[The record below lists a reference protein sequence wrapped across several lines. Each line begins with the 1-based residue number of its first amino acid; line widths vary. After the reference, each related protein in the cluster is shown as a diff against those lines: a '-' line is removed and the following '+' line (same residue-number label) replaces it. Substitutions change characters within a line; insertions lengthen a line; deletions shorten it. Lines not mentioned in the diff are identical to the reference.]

1 MPVMEWFAAGES
13 LTSLAVDDRGLQY
26 GDGLFETIAI
36 RDQRPRL
43 WEHHLDRLQAGSE
56 RLGLPVPSSARLE
69 DDLASAV
76 AASRLPTDRCTAKL
90 ILTAGTGLRGYG
102 RPQRISP
109 TLLVG
114 IAPSQPLPDTLYR
127 EGAGVRLCNTRLAVQ
142 PQLAGIKSLNR
153 LEQVL
158 ARNEWR
164 DESVFEGLLLDTDD
178 RLICGTMSNVFLIDG
193 NSLATPALTR
203 CGVAGVMRRH
213 VLSLLDE
220 AGLDF
225 EVRDVGRGE
234 LDSCDGML
242 LSNSQFAV
250 LPVRH
255 FGERFYQHND
265 LATRVLALVAAS
277 GIREYC
283 P

>member
-1 MPVMEWFAAGES
+1 
-13 LTSLAVDDRGLQY
+13 
-26 GDGLFETIAI
+26 LF
-36 RDQRPRL
+36 
-43 WEHHLDRLQAGSE
+43 
-56 RLGLPVPSSARLE
+56 VPSCDRLE
-69 DDLASAV
+69 DDLASAI

-90 ILTAGTGLRGYG
+90 ILTAGTGPRGYG

-109 TLLVG
+109 TLLIG
-114 IAPSQPLPDTLYR
+114 ISPSQPLPDKLYR
-127 EGAGVRLCNTRLAVQ
+127 DGASVRLCDTRLAVQ

-158 ARNEWR
+158 ARDEWR

>member
-1 MPVMEWFAAGES
+1 VTEWFAAGEPLVS
-13 LTSLAVDDRGLQY
+13 LPVDDRGLQY

-36 RDQRPRL
+36 RDRRPRL
-43 WEHHLDRLQAGSE
+43 WEFHLDRLQTGSE
-56 RLGLPVPSSARLE
+56 RLGLPVPPRDQLESA
-69 DDLASAV
+69 LAGAV
-76 AASRLPTDRCTAKL
+76 AGTRLSTDRCTAKL
-90 ILTAGTGLRGYG
+90 LLTAGSGPRGYG
-102 RPQRISP
+102 RPREISP
-109 TLLVG
+109 TLLIG
-114 IAPSQPLPDTLYR
+114 ISRSPPLPGTMYR
-127 EGAGVRLCNTRLAVQ
+127 RGASVRLCNTRLAAQ

-158 ARNEWR
+158 ARDEWR

-220 AGLDF
+220 NGVDC
-225 EVRDVGRGE
+225 EVRDVGHAE
-234 LDSCDGML
+234 IDSCDGML

-250 LPVRH
+250 LPVRRC
-255 FGERFYQHND
+255 GKRSLLQND
-265 LATRVLALVAAS
+265 LATRVLELVAAS
-277 GIREYC
+277 GIREYS

>member
-1 MPVMEWFAAGES
+1 MTEWFAAGES
-13 LTSLAVDDRGLQY
+13 LRSLAVDDRGLQY

-43 WEHHLDRLQAGSE
+43 WGHHLDRLQAGSE
-56 RLGLPVPSSARLE
+56 RLGLPVPSHDQLE
-69 DDLASAV
+69 DDLASAI
-76 AASRLPTDRCTAKL
+76 AATGVPTDRCTAKL
-90 ILTAGTGLRGYG
+90 VLTAGTGPRGYG
-102 RPQRISP
+102 RPHRISP
-109 TLLVG
+109 TLLIG
-114 IAPSQPLPDTLYR
+114 ISPSQPVPDTLYR
-127 EGAGVRLCNTRLAVQ
+127 DGARVRLCNTRLAVQ

-158 ARNEWR
+158 ARDEWR

-193 NSLATPALTR
+193 NSLATPALIR

-220 AGLDF
+220 HGLDC
-225 EVRDVGRGE
+225 EVRDVGLDE
-234 LDSCDGML
+234 LASCDGML
-242 LSNSQFAV
+242 LANSQFAV
-250 LPVRH
+250 LPVH
-255 FGERFYQHND
+255 LCGERSFGHND
-265 LATRVLALVAAS
+265 VASRVLELVSAS
-277 GIREYC
+277 GIREYS